1 MAEQEPECPAGAP
14 MWMTTFSDLVTLL
27 LTFFVLLLSMA
38 SMDPV
43 KFVQAKTSI
52 KDAFGWR
59 TTAAPKQYSLPIIP
73 SPPKAK
79 FSPIPQ
85 ETISKYYKRIKTD
98 IELTKLNDQVELIK
112 KDNDTIILRI
122 NDSVLF
128 DPGRTRLNPSSY
140 PLLRKVADI
149 VRPLPMLMRIEG
161 HTDST
166 PVKQSGRSSNWD
178 ISVGRAVSV
187 MRFYH
192 RGRLF
197 SMDRMSAVGYGA
209 TRPAAPNTTEKNK
222 AKNRRVDFVLRSNK
236 ISAQAK
242 QQQSPIPF

>member
-85 ETISKYYKRIKTD
+85 ETVSKVYKRIKAD
-98 IELTKLNDQVELIK
+98 IELDCPHPRDLSKGDLAA
-112 KDNDTIILRI
+112 
-122 NDSVLF
+122 
-128 DPGRTRLNPSSY
+128 
-140 PLLRKVADI
+140 LRKEI
-149 VRPLPMLMRIEG
+149 YFLMG
-161 HTDST
+161 LH
-166 PVKQSGRSSNWD
+166 
-178 ISVGRAVSV
+178 
-187 MRFYH
+187 
-192 RGRLF
+192 
-197 SMDRMSAVGYGA
+197 SA
-209 TRPAAPNTTEKNK
+209 
-222 AKNRRVDFVLRSNK
+222 L
-236 ISAQAK
+236 
-242 QQQSPIPF
+242 

>member
-1 MAEQEPECPAGAP
+1 MAKQEQECPAGAP

-85 ETISKYYKRIKTD
+85 ETVSKVYKRIKAD

-128 DPGRTRLNPSSY
+128 DPGKTRLNPSSY

-149 VRPLPMLMRIEG
+149 IRPLPMLMRIEG
-161 HTDST
+161 HTDNT
-166 PVKQSGRSSNWD
+166 PVKNSGLSNWD

-197 SMDRMSAVGYGA
+197 SMDRMSAVGYGE
-209 TRPAAPNTTEKNK
+209 TRPVAANTTEKNK
-222 AKNRRVDFVLRSNK
+222 TKNRRVDFILRSNK
-236 ISAQAK
+236 FPAQAR
-242 QQQSPIPF
+242 QQQPRIPF